1 MKVTKT
7 ERLGNG
13 ILLVTVPVTFKWR
26 NTGNGPVIINP
37 DSSIVDLR
45 RETILTAV
53 ARGRRWVQLLDD
65 GSVESIRAIAAKIG
79 REPNYVARLIR
90 LSMLAPLHHRERHP
104 GRLPCQHLGQQ
115 YPQVRARPMEGP
127 GDGTDEVRPQ

>member
-13 ILLVTVPVTFKWR
+13 NLLVTVPVTFKWR
-26 NTGNGPVIINP
+26 NTGNGRVIINP

-65 GSVESIRAIAAKIG
+65 GSVESIRSIAAKIG
-79 REPNYVARLIR
+79 REPSYVARLIR
-90 LSMLAPLHHRERHP
+90 LSMLATSIIESVIR
-104 GRLPCQHLGQQ
+104 GD
-115 YPQVRARPMEGP
+115 YPASLSVNSTRKAVPDLWKDQVTELMK
-127 GDGTDEVRPQ
+127 

>member
-13 ILLVTVPVTFKWR
+13 MLLVTVPVTFKWR

-79 REPNYVARLIR
+79 REPSYVARLIR
-90 LSMLAPLHHRERHP
+90 LSLLAASIIESVIR
-104 GRLPCQHLGQQ
+104 GD
-115 YPQVRARPMEGP
+115 YPANLSVNSPRRAVPDLWKDQVTELMK
-127 GDGTDEVRPQ
+127 

>member
-90 LSMLAPLHHRERHP
+90 LSMLAPSIIESVIRSD
-104 GRLPCQHLGQQ
+104 
-115 YPQVRARPMEGP
+115 YPANLSVNSPRRAVPDLWKDQVTELMK
-127 GDGTDEVRPQ
+127 

>member
-7 ERLGNG
+7 ELGNG

-26 NTGNGPVIINP
+26 NTGNGRVIINP

-90 LSMLAPLHHRERHP
+90 LSMLAPSIIESVIR
-104 GRLPCQHLGQQ
+104 GD
-115 YPQVRARPMEGP
+115 YPANISVNSTRKSVPDLWEEQRRMLLEN
-127 GDGTDEVRPQ
+127 Q

>member
-53 ARGRRWVQLLDD
+53 AR
-65 GSVESIRAIAAKIG
+65 
-79 REPNYVARLIR
+79 
-90 LSMLAPLHHRERHP
+90 
-104 GRLPCQHLGQQ
+104 
-115 YPQVRARPMEGP
+115 
-127 GDGTDEVRPQ
+127 

>member
-13 ILLVTVPVTFKWR
+13 NLLETVPVTFKWR
-26 NTGNGPVIINP
+26 NTGNGRVIINP

-53 ARGRRWVQLLDD
+53 ARGRW
-65 GSVESIRAIAAKIG
+65 A
-79 REPNYVARLIR
+79 VA
-90 LSMLAPLHHRERHP
+90 
-104 GRLPCQHLGQQ
+104 G
-115 YPQVRARPMEGP
+115 
-127 GDGTDEVRPQ
+127 

>member
-90 LSMLAPLHHRERHP
+90 LSMLAPDIIHRILEGDIPRNLSLERLRVP
-104 GRLPCQHLGQQ
+104 IPDLWEEQRRMLLENQ
-115 YPQVRARPMEGP
+115 
-127 GDGTDEVRPQ
+127 

>member
-53 ARGRRWVQLLDD
+53 ARGVGCSCWMTAAW
-65 GSVESIRAIAAKIG
+65 RA
-79 REPNYVARLIR
+79 YVPSPPR
-90 LSMLAPLHHRERHP
+90 
-104 GRLPCQHLGQQ
+104 
-115 YPQVRARPMEGP
+115 
-127 GDGTDEVRPQ
+127 